1 MEAHVGKKRRK
12 EVRRAIDLKTEMNRL
27 LRRALIFLAI
37 AVVVYIVLMI
47 LMSKGLIDT
56 TSTWTSMIPMIV
68 VLIFAM
74 VVGSQSY
81 KWYGLRDQYKKHC
94 KRFDIS
100 KKDMKDLKEG
110 RL

>member
-1 MEAHVGKKRRK
+1 MEEHVGKKRRK
-12 EVRRAIDLKTEMNRL
+12 EVRKALDIKTEMNRL
-27 LRRALIFLAI
+27 LRRALIFIVIAI
-37 AVVVYIVLMI
+37 VIYIALMV
-47 LMSKGLIDT
+47 MMTKGIIAA
-56 TSTWTSMIPMIV
+56 TSAWTSMIPMFV

-74 VVGSQSY
+74 IIGSQSY
-81 KWYGLRDQYKKHC
+81 KWYGLRDEYKKHC